1 MNRESNGWRK
11 VLNDTGRNGNRACVG
26 NMGFWRPQRIRK
38 GAVSLGNEAN
48 VQKLRTFR
56 TDSSKDGENVS
67 D

>member
-11 VLNDTGRNGNRACVG
+11 LSNDTGRNGNRACVG
-26 NMGFWRPQRIRK
+26 NMEFWRPQRIRK
-38 GAVSLGNEAN
+38 GGVSFGNEVS

-56 TDSSKDGENVS
+56 ADSSQDGETVS